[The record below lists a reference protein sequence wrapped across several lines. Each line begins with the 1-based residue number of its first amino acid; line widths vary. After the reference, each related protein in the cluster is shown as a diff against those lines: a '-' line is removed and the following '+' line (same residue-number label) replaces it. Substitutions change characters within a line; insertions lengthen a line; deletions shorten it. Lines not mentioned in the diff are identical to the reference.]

1 MRYLSFG
8 DFLSPCLGT
17 LGDSWQNNTFPLGSP
32 NEVSLFLLSFYL
44 FFLFPLTINHRSEG
58 RRKEITAMFLVLV
71 PAGLGGCYFRLNQ
84 LHAGSLD
91 EMPPHGNLLEMS
103 PGGGFHQC
111 DLGPEKLQLLR
122 SPQAPQLKPGW
133 EPNFFQGTPLG
144 KMAPLPD
151 SAGKNASSVLRKQLH
166 PRCEDQTLLRV
177 SGFTSLTAEFKK
189 SVKSGLSSL
198 WPKEGERNAART
210 HVGLEMTAWQAVSS
224 AVRDHAAAGSQGSSR
239 PGLAGRGQ
247 DTGPAFQAQQQLRK
261 LSAGHKATQT

>member
-1 MRYLSFG
+1 M
-8 DFLSPCLGT
+8 
-17 LGDSWQNNTFPLGSP
+17 
-32 NEVSLFLLSFYL
+32 
-44 FFLFPLTINHRSEG
+44 
-58 RRKEITAMFLVLV
+58 
-71 PAGLGGCYFRLNQ
+71 GGCYFRLNQ

-91 EMPPHGNLLEMS
+91 EMPPHGNLLEVS

-111 DLGPEKLQLLR
+111 DLGPEKLQPLR
-122 SPQAPQLKPGW
+122 SPQAPQLKPRW
-133 EPNFFQGTPLG
+133 EPNFFQGNPLG

-210 HVGLEMTAWQAVSS
+210 HVGLEMRQRGRPSRRRSGITQPLAHREARALASPAGDRTLARSSEPSSSYVS
-224 AVRDHAAAGSQGSSR
+224 
-239 PGLAGRGQ
+239 
-247 DTGPAFQAQQQLRK
+247 
-261 LSAGHKATQT
+261 